1 MMVVSESARLLPTP
15 SGGDD
20 EGTTTTR
27 GVRRGWRRLVA
38 LVVTMAACVA
48 TLRATRRGDDDA
60 DADGDGSN
68 TFMMNPGGDRTAL
81 GDLILRPRWRRR
93 IDRRPGSVTFRVHVG
108 CASEAIADVKPGFFD
123 EGVARAV
130 VVRHD
135 RGSGNFFDYRREGIE
150 MTRVTGALT
159 PEENNT
165 FEVTTDKVNWEY
177 AFALESTT
185 GRVLYEAGTAPPKR
199 GPRRRRAYAPLALL
213 RKKNKENG
221 CVVRHGRYF
230 NRALT
235 MEKDAATKGVEYAFG
250 TCEKTCAMPGLA
262 PSSPAGVALGS
273 VCSTATDAWG
283 MPRNDGTSNK
293 RVWWARAHPVYRPTK
308 IGTAQKLQWEEGI
321 GDGTSVTCAGEYA
334 WLTSKTGRIA
344 RTLSNATVGY
354 ETVPFFHGP
363 RLRSISTNGVRVWGV
378 ATSTAREC
386 GTFAE
391 SNAHNDNWV
400 TVDCPAGANLVDVG
414 GDYVYLTTT
423 ANEAFRTD
431 ADGSNAVWTPV
442 GTGFSKVSSNGN
454 LVFAIDSNG
463 YLHKSLESTPGTW
476 SRVESFPYRL
486 SDVDVGP
493 VEALATSL
501 EGEAFDANVW
511 RFPVSEYA

>member
-1 MMVVSESARLLPTP
+1 MMASESARLL
-15 SGGDD
+15 DD
-20 EGTTTTR
+20 DDAEGTTAR
-27 GVRRGWRRLVA
+27 GVRRRGWWRLFA
-38 LVVTMAACVA
+38 LVVAAAACVA
-48 TLRATRRGDDDA
+48 TLRATRRGA
-60 DADGDGSN
+60 RGDGDGDASN
-68 TFMMNPGGDRTAL
+68 TMNRLEPSSGGAL
-81 GDLILRPRWRRR
+81 GDVILRPRWRRR

-135 RGSGNFFDYRREGIE
+135 RGSGRFFDYRRDGIE

-165 FEVTTDKVNWEY
+165 FEVTTDEVNWEY

-185 GRVLYEAGTAPPKR
+185 GRVLYEAGTAPPRR

-221 CVVRHGRYF
+221 CIVRHGRYF

-235 MEKDAATKGVEYAFG
+235 MEKKKDAVVEYAFG

-308 IGTAQKLQWEEGI
+308 IGTAEKLSWEEGI

-334 WLTSKTGRIA
+334 WLTSRTGRIA
-344 RTLSNATVGY
+344 RTLSNATEGY
-354 ETVPFFHGP
+354 ETASFVYGP

-378 ATSTAREC
+378 AVSTAREC

-476 SRVESFPYRL
+476 SRVESFPFRL

-493 VEALATSL
+493 VEALATPL
-501 EGEAFDANVW
+501 EGEPFDANVW